1 MYYHNVTPIYSQTC
15 IKRSSLDKKIEW
27 PLKKG
32 DLLKKAKFLDTLNG
46 CHLLETIIQSNLPI
60 QSPVLKGHIFLVLS

>member
-32 DLLKKAKFLDTLNG
+32 DLLKKAKFLWN
-46 CHLLETIIQSNLPI
+46 
-60 QSPVLKGHIFLVLS
+60 FLWQHKKNVTF